1 MFKKKLMGK
10 IGVTTLSVTMLAGGV
25 LPSIASAYTEDD
37 ISKNISSYGM
47 QENLYENI
55 SEELLNNQDIATE
68 DTNINTSSLYT
79 LNQYAEQESI
89 AEEAFEKIQ
98 QKYGRT
104 RATVN
109 SSGAIVMTAED
120 EVRVEKAITEY
131 LEMVGYNPRL
141 RGVGKNFWNSKSFAT
156 KVIDVAIIAMGLS
169 GSYASAAAVRKIIRA
184 NRTNITRVI
193 EKDILKKI
201 GLGGANFASAAIDTA
216 LIITGTSIGA
226 VVSEGLDR
234 ADKKNDD
241 YIFA

>member
-10 IGVTTLSVTMLAGGV
+10 IGLTTLSVTMLAGST

-37 ISKNISSYGM
+37 ISKNISPYEM
-47 QENLYENI
+47 QENLYKNI
-55 SEELLNNQDIATE
+55 SEELLNTQDISTG

-79 LNQYAEQESI
+79 LNKYAEQEAI
-89 AEEAFEKIQ
+89 AEEALEKIQ
-98 QKYGRT
+98 KKYGRT

-109 SSGAIVMTAED
+109 ASGAIVMTAED
-120 EVRVEKAITEY
+120 EARVEKAITEY

-156 KVIDVAIIAMGLS
+156 KAIDVAMVAMGLY
-169 GSYASAAAVRKIIRA
+169 GSYASATAVRKIIRA
-184 NRTNITRVI
+184 NRTNITRLI
-193 EKDILKKI
+193 EKNIMKKI
-201 GLGGANFASAAIDTA
+201 DLGGASFVSVAIDTA
-216 LIITGTSIGA
+216 LTIAGTSIGT
-226 VVSEGLDR
+226 VVAEGLDR